1 MAMNKVKNFE
11 PFEVSNQLIAQP
23 QKLKQRA
30 DEKGYLFFRN
40 LLPEDAV
47 FQLRK
52 EVLEVCRK
60 HGFLDES
67 APLMEG
73 VSAPGFYII
82 ESSTNPDYTNYY
94 KDIQQLHAFHALAH
108 HRNLLTAL
116 DSLFGGET
124 FVHPLKI
131 LRTIFPAA
139 QNYTTPPHQDYYH
152 VRGTE
157 ETWTSWIPLGDCKKE
172 LGGLAV
178 VPGSHH
184 WGLLPERP
192 AKGAGLI
199 SIDVPEDAL
208 WVTGE
213 FKAGDVLM
221 FHSHTVHQGIDNDSK
236 NKIRLSM
243 DCRFQAMED
252 RKIGP
257 VSIRSPHLHCIDWE
271 GVYKNWPADDSLKYY
286 WKDLDLEVDYS
297 APPTIGTPENPHPV
311 N

>member
-11 PFEVSNQLIAQP
+11 PFEESTHLIAEP
-23 QKLKQRA
+23 RKLKQRA

-47 FQLRK
+47 LQLRK

-60 HGFLDES
+60 HGFLDKE

-82 ESSTNPDYTNYY
+82 ESSVNRDYTNYY
-94 KDIQQLHAFHALAH
+94 KDIQQLRSFHALAH
-108 HRNLLTAL
+108 HRNLLSAL

-139 QNYTTPPHQDYYH
+139 QNFTTPPHQDYYH

-157 ETWTSWIPLGDCKKE
+157 KHGQAGYLWEIVKKSWEVWQWCQVPTIGDCYLNGRRK
-172 LGGLAV
+172 AQ
-178 VPGSHH
+178 
-184 WGLLPERP
+184 
-192 AKGAGLI
+192 GLI

-213 FKAGDVLM
+213 FEAGDVLM
-221 FHSHTVHQGIDNDSK
+221 FHSHT
-236 NKIRLSM
+236 
-243 DCRFQAMED
+243 
-252 RKIGP
+252 
-257 VSIRSPHLHCIDWE
+257 
-271 GVYKNWPADDSLKYY
+271 
-286 WKDLDLEVDYS
+286 
-297 APPTIGTPENPHPV
+297 GTSGNR
-311 N
+311 